1 MTGRRRAP
9 RPVEG
14 ARHVVD
20 VVTVIVL
27 ALIVGMGVALQ
38 RRGPG
43 DPAYRPDDRPSGEHF
58 TNPAGGGGTGDGSGF

>member
-9 RPVEG
+9 GLWRER
-14 ARHVVD
+14 AMWWMLLL
-20 VVTVIVL
+20 IVL

>member
-1 MTGRRRAP
+1 MWWMLLL
-9 RPVEG
+9 
-14 ARHVVD
+14 
-20 VVTVIVL
+20 IVL

-43 DPAYRPDDRPSGEHF
+43 DPGYRPDDRPSGEHF

>member
-1 MTGRRRAP
+1 MWWMLLL
-9 RPVEG
+9 
-14 ARHVVD
+14 
-20 VVTVIVL
+20 IVL